1 MARKAKKIVESDS
14 EEEMAPPEKGTAL
27 THSRTHT
34 LTESEG
40 EDEDD
45 SMDEEDLDDEL
56 GLPKELMSSVSLKE
70 KRELLRYKESHNE
83 V

>member
-1 MARKAKKIVESDS
+1 
-14 EEEMAPPEKGTAL
+14 
-27 THSRTHT
+27 
-34 LTESEG
+34 
-40 EDEDD
+40 
-45 SMDEEDLDDEL
+45 MDEEDLDDEL